1 MVWRKSKDMKKM
13 LSILAVAIAMCAF
26 GLVVSAEN
34 PEYYKNLDISE
45 ILESIENTEEV
56 QEARVVPCCD
66 ANYKLEWVFF
76 NMTHYA
82 VTEEAGKPAPCILH
96 LIWERQVCKKCGAIW
111 ATEIRRTEEGCG
123 KMVL

>member
-1 MVWRKSKDMKKM
+1 MKKM

-82 VTEEAGKPAPCILH
+82 VTEEAGKPAPCIMH
-96 LIWERQVCKKCGAIW
+96 LIWEQQVCKKCGAIW